1 MYRAPRPGLR
11 QIVDISGNLE
21 KPTEVMINSIGV
33 SAMFAKTLNKFAN
46 KKMYM
51 NVLTIN
57 LTQRSFQRFSEEEQ
71 SA

>member
-1 MYRAPRPGLR
+1 
-11 QIVDISGNLE
+11 
-21 KPTEVMINSIGV
+21 
-33 SAMFAKTLNKFAN
+33 MFAKTLNKFAN